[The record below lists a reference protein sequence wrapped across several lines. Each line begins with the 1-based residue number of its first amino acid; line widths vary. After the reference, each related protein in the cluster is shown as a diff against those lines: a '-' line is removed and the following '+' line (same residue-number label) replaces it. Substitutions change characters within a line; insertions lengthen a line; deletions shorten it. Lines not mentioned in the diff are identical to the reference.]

1 MTAKN
6 YYKILGVAKNAGNI
20 EIKKAFRKQA
30 MKYHPDRHQGD
41 KKAEEKFKEIN
52 EAYAVL
58 SDSKKRKQYDMFGAE
73 GFQQR
78 FSQEDIFRNIDL
90 GSIFRDMGFGEGGGT
105 IFSDFFG
112 EGKQSTRRDPFG
124 QRREDF
130 GFNSDFDTNGFQQE
144 RVKQPTKGTD
154 LNYELS
160 IDLEEAAFGAHK
172 KVAYLAG
179 REKKEV
185 TVKIPAGIIDGQK
198 LRLAGK
204 GLNDIPR
211 LPPGDLF
218 FNIKIQN
225 HPIFKR
231 EGNDLFIEKEI
242 KFSEAVLGAS
252 LEIPALG
259 GNKKIRIP
267 PGTRSNTKMRLKGQG
282 MPVFRDNKRGDLYA
296 KLIISVP
303 KRLTSA
309 QKNLLHDIAKA
320 GM

>member
-1 MTAKN
+1 MAAKN
-6 YYKILGVAKNAGNI
+6 YYKILGVSKNAEGS

-30 MKYHPDRHQGD
+30 MKYHPDRHKGD
-41 KKAEEKFKEIN
+41 KRAEEKFKEIN

-58 SDSKKRKQYDMFGAE
+58 SDPKKKKQYDMFGAE

-78 FSQEDIFRNIDL
+78 FSQEDIFRNFDL
-90 GSIFRDMGFGEGGGT
+90 GSIFRDMSFGAGGDV
-105 IFSDFFG
+105 FSDFFG
-112 EGKQSTRRDPFG
+112 AGKQSTRRAPFG
-124 QRREDF
+124 QRSEDF
-130 GFNSDFDTNGFQQE
+130 GFDSGFDINGLQQG
-144 RVKQPTKGTD
+144 RVKQPTKGAD
-154 LNYELS
+154 LDYELS
-160 IDLEEAAFGAHK
+160 IDLEEAAFGGQK
-172 KVAYLAG
+172 KVAYRVG
-179 REKKEV
+179 REKKEI
-185 TVKIPAGIIDGQK
+185 TVKIPVGIADGQK

-204 GLNDIPR
+204 GLSDIPR

-252 LEIPALG
+252 LEIPTLD

-267 PGTRSNTKMRLKGQG
+267 PGTRSNTKMRLKGLG

-303 KRLTSA
+303 KRLTFT
-309 QKNLLHDIAKA
+309 QKKLLQDVAKA

>member
-6 YYKILGVAKNAGNI
+6 YYKILDVSKNAGNS

-30 MKYHPDRHQGD
+30 MKYHPDRHKGD
-41 KKAEEKFKEIN
+41 KRAEEKFKEIN

-58 SDSKKRKQYDMFGAE
+58 SDPKKKKQYDMFGAE

-78 FSQEDIFRNIDL
+78 FSQEDIFRNFDL
-90 GSIFRDMGFGEGGGT
+90 GSIFRDMNFGAGGDV
-105 IFSDFFG
+105 FSDFFG
-112 EGKQSTRRDPFG
+112 AGKQSTGHAPFG

-130 GFNSDFDTNGFQQE
+130 GFDSGFDVNGFQQE

-154 LNYELS
+154 LDYELS
-160 IDLEEAAFGAHK
+160 IDLEEAAFGANK
-172 KVAYLAG
+172 KVAYRVG
-179 REKKEV
+179 REKKEI
-185 TVKIPAGIIDGQK
+185 TVKIPVGIADGQK

-204 GLNDIPR
+204 GLNDMPR
-211 LPPGDLF
+211 LPLGDLF
-218 FNIKIQN
+218 FSVKIQN

-252 LEIPALG
+252 LEIPTLD

-267 PGTRSNTKMRLKGQG
+267 PGTRSNTKMRLKGLG
-282 MPVFRDNKRGDLYA
+282 MPVFRGNKRGDLYA
-296 KLIISVP
+296 KQIISVP
-303 KRLTSA
+303 KRLTCA
-309 QKNLLHDIAKA
+309 QKKLLQDVAKA